1 MDILWCILALAGF
14 IVLGVLNNR
23 VLAPRV
29 IKPEPGKAYTR
40 FEKCDPPLGTF
51 NGIGSSLYDSG
62 GRLDFNTGS
71 TAQYLFFC
79 FFIPLFPCGCYRAR
93 IVGSSGKSTQYQI
106 FGHERW
112 SFWEFFTI
120 YIRSIAWVGGVIS
133 VIALLVTIF
142 N

>member
-1 MDILWCILALAGF
+1 MVHSCSGRF
-14 IVLGVLNNR
+14 IALGVLNNR
-23 VLAPRV
+23 VLAPKV
-29 IKPEPGKAYTR
+29 IKPELGKAYTR

-51 NGIGSSLYDSG
+51 NGIGFSLYDSG

-142 N
+142 D